1 MKYPNFKYD
10 ITTFLKVI
18 PKNLVRATLHDEKQN
33 TDLLREDVKR
43 AADAINR
50 VEKNKTKELMLL
62 SPTLDIGLDI
72 ICNPA
77 PNNKEENRNP
87 GIESC
92 EHQSSM

>member
-33 TDLLREDVKR
+33 TYLLHENVKR

-50 VEKNKTKELMLL
+50 VKKNKTKELILPSL
-62 SPTLDIGLDI
+62 TLDISLDM

-87 GIESC
+87 LN
-92 EHQSSM
+92 